1 MNGEYAVDPRSHGQ
15 KMFLSGARIACGPE
29 RSSFGSIEIAGG
41 RVAGIL
47 TDAQRTQ
54 MRSPVATEIDLSGFV
69 VLPGL
74 INAHDHLEFS
84 LYPRLADPP
93 YRNYVDWGEDIHRK
107 FADVIAKQH
116 TISRG
121 IRLWWGAIRNLLCGV
136 TTVSHH
142 NPLWPELRY
151 AEFPVRVVS
160 QYEWAHSPALGGDLR
175 AALAPSR
182 AGHPFIIHA
191 CEGTDDLARSELWQ
205 LEQLGLLDEDAV
217 LVHGLAIDRAGV
229 ALINGRRASLIVCP
243 SSNSFLYGALPDME
257 TLGAVERL
265 ALGSDSPLT
274 AKGDLLDEVRFAIH
288 RCGIP
293 PESAYRMVTTS
304 PASILRLG
312 NGEGSI
318 RQFGVADLIAVRDAG
333 TTPAEQLCTLSAEDI
348 ELVMIGGRVQLA
360 SEALMERLPARV
372 KHGLEPLFV
381 CGIVRWL
388 RAPVR
393 ELLHAAKKALGKN
406 HLHLGDQRISAA
418 SLEESSYAN

>member
-1 MNGEYAVDPRSHGQ
+1 MNGEDAVDPRSHGQ
-15 KMFLSGARIACGPE
+15 KTLLSGARIACGPE

-41 RVAGIL
+41 RVTSIL
-47 TDAQRTQ
+47 RDAQRQQLRFPIT
-54 MRSPVATEIDLSGFV
+54 AEIDLSGFV
-69 VLPGL
+69 VMPGL
-74 INAHDHLEFS
+74 INAHDHLEFA

-116 TISRG
+116 AIPRT
-121 IRLWWGAIRNLLCGV
+121 IRLWCGAVRNLLCGV

-142 NPLWPELRY
+142 NPLWPELHY
-151 AEFPVRVVS
+151 ADFPVRVVS

-175 AALAPSR
+175 TAHAARR
-182 AGHPFIIHA
+182 AGYPFIIHA

-205 LEQLGLLDEDAV
+205 LDQLGLLDEYSV

-229 ALINGRRASLIVCP
+229 ALINERRASLVVCP
-243 SSNSFLYGALPDME
+243 SSNSFLYDALPDLA
-257 TLGAVERL
+257 TSGAVERL

-274 AKGDLLDEVRFAIH
+274 AKGDLLDEIKFAMH

-293 PESAYRMVTTS
+293 PESAYRMVTAS

-318 RQFGVADLIAVRDAG
+318 RQFGVADLVAVRD
-333 TTPAEQLCTLSAEDI
+333 TETIPAEQLCVLSAEAI

-360 SEALMERLPARV
+360 SEALMERLPAHA
-372 KHGLEPLFV
+372 KHGLEPLV
-381 CGIVRWL
+381 VGRMIRWL

-393 ELLHAAKKALGKN
+393 ELLHAAEKVLGKD
-406 HLHLGDQRISAA
+406 HLQFGDQRISTT
-418 SLEESSYAN
+418 SLADSSYAN